1 MPELNAVGDVI
12 LTEPE
17 TMRALADP
25 LRISL
30 LDRLRRAGPSTA
42 AALSSGLE
50 TPQSVIEGHLDE
62 LEQVGLVTRDER
74 EWSAVGKG
82 LVFEIPDDPVGQAA
96 GRELTGVMLLQYV
109 DLPRRWVADEE
120 DRLTLD
126 WLRAAGLFN
135 ARVTVTPDE
144 LRGIQDALERL
155 LEPFILRE
163 PDAVPVEAGSV
174 RILSYFLPEAEPG
187 T

>member
-1 MPELNAVGDVI
+1 MPELNAIGDVV

-42 AALSSGLE
+42 AELSSGLE
-50 TPQSVIEGHLDE
+50 SPQSVIEGHLDE
-62 LEQVGLVTRDER
+62 LERVGLVTRHER

-82 LVFEIPDDPVGQAA
+82 FVFEIPNDPEGQSAA
-96 GRELTGVMLLQYV
+96 RELTGVMLLQYV
-109 DLPRRWVADEE
+109 DLPRRWVAEE
-120 DRLTLD
+120 DQLTLD
-126 WLRAAGLFN
+126 WLRVAGLFN

-144 LRGIQDALERL
+144 LRGIQEALERV
-155 LEPFILRE
+155 LEPFIVRE
-163 PDAVPVEAGSV
+163 PGAVPEEAGSV
-174 RILSYFLPEAEPG
+174 RILSYFLPEA
-187 T
+187 